1 MNRLLALASLRAL
14 RHHPWQLALALLGIA
29 LGVGMVVAVQLTQES
44 ARQALVEAQR
54 ALAGEATDRISPV
67 HGLLDEQSYVALRQ
81 ALPDLPA
88 APMLKGAITLVPAA
102 QGFLQVLGIDPL
114 STLGARALA
123 ERAPGIDLGQFI
135 GTAATAVLS
144 ADAAERLGL
153 QPGAVLRVQAG
164 DRPQGLTI
172 IGILPASA
180 GLNDSLLV
188 DLATAQE
195 LLGQTGRLS
204 GIELK
209 LPTGAQA
216 QRLRDTIRRLL
227 PADARLREV
236 EAQVAASQQM
246 TRAFDLNLTALSLL
260 ALLVGMFLIYNTE
273 TFLILQ
279 RQAQFARLRALGV
292 SARELLLL
300 LLGEA
305 ALLGAIG
312 SGAGVLLG
320 EAIARGLLGLV
331 AQTVN
336 DLYAHTA
343 ITTVVSAP
351 GLRLAVWILGV
362 LATVLAA
369 APPVLSAC
377 RLAVRRTLTAAPDA
391 DHGHTLPLA
400 LAGIAC
406 AGTAGL
412 LLCWSTRS
420 LFSGFAILILTLT
433 SGCLFLPTVLT
444 VLARH
449 LSNRLSVAAR
459 PGFALGIRAVS
470 RRSGRQALAA
480 TALMAATATA
490 MAMSLMIGSFR
501 QSVDQW
507 LAQLLKAD
515 VYVNKIEKDQFQP
528 DTLEVV
534 RERLGLVPGVAN
546 TSSVSRVPQMLS
558 DGQDAQI
565 MVYELPP
572 RAQQGFHLLAGAPS
586 ALWAAWEDEDVV
598 MVSEPWAWRQGL
610 APGATVTLAGP
621 DGPVNFRIAAVYQ
634 DYASERGSLAM
645 SRRSYLR
652 HFPAP
657 PLDGIGIYRH
667 AQASADETERAI
679 RAALASLPVNLV
691 RQADVRRQSMA
702 IFDRTF
708 AVTEVLRVVALGVA
722 VIGIV
727 AALLAQQFER
737 LREYGVLRALGFSS
751 GAIVETV
758 FAQTLLIGV
767 VAATCAL
774 PLGTVLAVVLIEVIN
789 LRSFGWTMTLSLPVG
804 ELAAT
809 WALAV
814 GAALLAGI
822 WPALRVRRMAPAAVL
837 REE

>member
-1 MNRLLALASLRAL
+1 VNRLLALASLRAL

-81 ALPDLPA
+81 AMPDLPA
-88 APMLKGAITLVPAA
+88 APMLKGAVTLVPAA

-195 LLGQTGRLS
+195 LLGQAGRLS
-204 GIELK
+204 GIELR
-209 LPTGAQA
+209 LPTGAEA
-216 QRLRDTIRRLL
+216 QRSRDTIRRLL

-312 SGAGVLLG
+312 SGAGVL
-320 EAIARGLLGLV
+320 GLV

-351 GLRLAVWILGV
+351 GLRLAVWTLGV

-391 DHGHTLPLA
+391 HHGRTLPLA

-406 AGTAGL
+406 AGAAGL

-420 LFSGFAILILTLT
+420 LLSGFAILMLTLT

-470 RRSGRQALAA
+470 RRAGRQGLAA

-507 LAQLLKAD
+507 LEQLLKAD
-515 VYVNKIEKDQFQP
+515 AYVNKIEQDQFQP
-528 DTLEVV
+528 DTLEVA
-534 RERLGLVPGVAN
+534 RERLRQVPGVAN

-572 RAQQGFHLLAGAPS
+572 RAQQGFHLLAGAPA

-621 DGPVNFRIAAVYQ
+621 DGPVNFLIAAVYQ

-657 PLDGIGIYRH
+657 PLDGIGIYRD
-667 AQASADETERAI
+667 AEASADETEHVI

-809 WALAV
+809 WTLAV
-814 GAALLAGI
+814 GAALLAGV